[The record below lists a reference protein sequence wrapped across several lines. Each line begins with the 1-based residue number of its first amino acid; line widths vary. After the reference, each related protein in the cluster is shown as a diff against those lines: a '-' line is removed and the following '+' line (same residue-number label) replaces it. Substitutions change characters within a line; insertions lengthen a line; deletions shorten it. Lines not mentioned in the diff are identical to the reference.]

1 MLIQSTNYLNV
12 HVHILSTFLSFILGC
27 IFLVSILNPIHDG
40 GRAKR
45 LPLTSFSPV
54 TSTNVRISPKN
65 FMTLSCNPNLNL
77 NQGHPLRKVGFLVK
91 SL

>member
-27 IFLVSILNPIHDG
+27 IFLVSILNPIHVG
-40 GRAKR
+40 
-45 LPLTSFSPV
+45 
-54 TSTNVRISPKN
+54 ISPKN